1 MLFLIKR
8 IIYIILFLLLNLF
21 FCLVDL
27 IGVMLCLIDFFCM
40 DNGIDL
46 DKC

>member
-8 IIYIILFLLLNLF
+8 IKYIILFLLLNLF

-27 IGVMLCLIDFFCM
+27 IGVMFSLIDFLCR